1 MLYYMKTKLVY
12 FTFCLLIAIS
22 CGSAKKAVEAENEYQ
37 AYEMNQPVPPPLTAD
52 NNYQEE
58 DDGEFVEVV
67 LSPIEELSLA
77 TNTNEIRAFG
87 QAESMNEQLALN
99 AARAQAIAALQEKI
113 EVYVQAGLD
122 RYVQETNNNGVYS
135 IDESVKSQVV
145 TAAKGTVSG
154 ATVLDSRKLYNPK
167 TKRYKY
173 EVCVKYDREGIITTM
188 QKQNDKIA
196 ANEKKFEADMIQ
208 AWNYL
213 DEQNNRQKSRKKS
226 IKQGDD
232 VQINYSKQE
241 QINLQILRNNNGS
254 QGKSN

>member
-22 CGSAKKAVEAENEYQ
+22 CGSAKKAVQADNDYQ
-37 AYEMNQPVPPPLTAD
+37 AYEMNQPVPPPSTAD
-52 NNYQEE
+52 NNYQE
-58 DDGEFVEVV
+58 DDGEFVEIA

-113 EVYVQAGLD
+113 EVYVKAGLD
-122 RYVQETNNNGVYS
+122 RYVQETNNNGVYT

-188 QKQNDKIA
+188 QKQDDHIA
-196 ANEKKFEADMIQ
+196 ANEKKFAEEMIQ

-213 DEQNNRQKSRKKS
+213 DEQNNHQKSKKKSRKQS
-226 IKQGDD
+226 EDI
-232 VQINYSKQE
+232 QINYNKQE
-241 QINLQILRNNNGS
+241 QINLQILRNNGS
-254 QGKSN
+254 QNKSN